1 MRHFSKFFL
10 NRFISETRSKING
23 HLEALFEVNRLVS
36 YLDMMLQFALFGL
49 KCNIVSKPY

>member
-1 MRHFSKFFL
+1 MFFL
-10 NRFISETRSKING
+10 KRFISETRGKING

-49 KCNIVSKPY
+49 KCNIISGLY